1 MKLKS
6 VNLSTP
12 LYHDYVSGTAVVFSP
27 GKEKVSV
34 GEHVMVFKNTVAAST
49 SVSVPKSTQQ
59 SDSIGVEGVVTQIH
73 NEPGEVQHIVIQ
85 KI

>member
-6 VNLSTP
+6 INLSVP
-12 LYHDYVSGTAVVFSP
+12 VYHDYVSGTAVALSP
-27 GKEKVSV
+27 AKIELSV
-34 GEHVMVFKNTVAAST
+34 GEHVMVYKDTVAASS

-59 SDSIGVEGVVTQIH
+59 SDSIGIEGVVTNIR
-73 NEPGEVQHIVIQ
+73 NNPGEDQHIILQ